1 MTIKVWEVSASHT
14 TIDLHLNI
22 GFIMGKHKKKN
33 IDFSKVM
40 RKLESS
46 DTFFG
51 FSKSQLWYSSGN
63 YALNHILSGNY
74 KKAFVFGKLAQVAGQ
89 SGSGKSLLLAT
100 AAKQAMNELEAS
112 VLWIDTESASDNMPF
127 FGRLGYT
134 EDELSGKTGTF
145 IFNESKRISDVQ
157 DLITSFVNMYRDALK
172 GVDDPMDVSS
182 HGIPPLIIVID
193 SLNNLMTDAAAEKAE
208 KGTQNKDQ
216 GQQAKQNK
224 EFIKAMSHLIK
235 RLPVSILVASHSMVS
250 QNVFAPDEIITG
262 GRGAEYLATQQFIF
276 SKFKLK
282 GDKVED
288 KDLIPDEF
296 SDEGRRV
303 AGMKC
308 RAVTYKS
315 RFTKPNETVD
325 IQVIYPHG
333 VDPYSGLFD
342 YLMSNHQLKK
352 ITAVSYGP
360 ENPIE
365 GVPES
370 FKKSNFKQYAD
381 LIVEHLN
388 SDEADISRS
397 MVNEETANTEEIV
410 EDQKVVA

>member
-1 MTIKVWEVSASHT
+1 MA
-14 TIDLHLNI
+14 
-22 GFIMGKHKKKN
+22 KHKKKN
-33 IDFSKVM
+33 IDFSKIIK
-40 RKLESS
+40 KLESA

-51 FSKSQLWYSSGN
+51 FSKSQLWYSAGN
-63 YALNHILSGNY
+63 FALNHILSGNY

-100 AAKQAMNELEAS
+100 SAKKAMEDLGAS

-127 FGRLGYT
+127 FERLGYT
-134 EDELSGKTGTF
+134 KDELEGNTGTF

-157 DLITSFVNMYRDALK
+157 DLITSFVNMYRDTLK
-172 GVDDPMDVSS
+172 GVEDPMDIDA
-182 HGIPPLIIVID
+182 HGVPPLIIVID

-208 KGTQNKDQ
+208 KGSQNKDQ

-288 KDLIPDEF
+288 KELISDEF
-296 SDEGRRV
+296 SDEGRRI

-342 YLMSNHQLKK
+342 YLLANHQLKK
-352 ITAVSYGP
+352 VTAVSYAP
-360 ENPIE
+360 VDTIE

-370 FKKSNFKQYAD
+370 FRKSNFKQYAD
-381 LIVEHLN
+381 LIIDHLN
-388 SDEADISRS
+388 SDEADINKS
-397 MVNEETANTEEIV
+397 MVDEATANTEELTV
-410 EDQKVVA
+410 EQKEDA